1 MRRPHLSPATRGLA
15 LAALTATLGGL
26 LLAACQRPAPAPTG
40 AALRSV
46 VVAAVSDGSL
56 GETLRIVGVLAPR
69 DEVRLSFK
77 VGGVVESVGVEEGSI
92 VRKGQLLAS
101 LHATEVESQV
111 RQAKEAADK
120 AERDLARGRALYD
133 DGVATREQLDD
144 LTTLTATTRAGL
156 AAATF
161 NARYARIEAP
171 ADGVVLRKLV
181 QAHELVQAGQPVLS
195 VSSLDRG
202 WIVRGAFAD
211 RDVVRVG
218 TGDEG
223 TVTLDAFPGRRF
235 RATVQTVGSAADP
248 QTGTF
253 TVEFRVEPAGAA
265 FAQGMVA
272 KIEIERPARDARTV
286 PLLPLS
292 ALVEAD
298 GDNGFVYVLD
308 GSGDVVHRRNVRL
321 AGTDRSRV
329 AVADGV
335 RVGEQVVIEGAAF
348 VSDGEKVRVV
358 AAGAKASAA
367 GTGSAAAAH

>member
-1 MRRPHLSPATRGLA
+1 MRRPHHRSVSRGLA
-15 LAALTATLGGL
+15 PAALAATVGAL
-26 LLAACQRPAPAPTG
+26 LLAACQRQAPAA

-46 VVAAVSDGSL
+46 AVATVADGSL

-77 VGGVVESVGVEEGSI
+77 VGGVIESVGVEEGGI

-101 LHATEVESQV
+101 LHATEVEAQV
-111 RQAKEAADK
+111 RQAREAADK

-171 ADGVVLRKLV
+171 ADGVVLRKLA

-211 RDVVRVG
+211 RDVVRVRV
-218 TGDEG
+218 GDEG
-223 TVTLDAFPGRRF
+223 TVALDAFPGRRF

-272 KIEIERPARDARTV
+272 KIEIERPARDASAV

-308 GSGDVVHRRNVRL
+308 GNGAIVHRRNVRL
-321 AGTDRSRV
+321 AGADRARV
-329 AVADGV
+329 AIADGV
-335 RVGEQVVIEGAAF
+335 HSGEQVVVEGAAF
-348 VSDGEKVRVV
+348 VSDGDKVRVV
-358 AAGAKASAA
+358 AA
-367 GTGSAAAAH
+367 TAAAAGSDAAVAAH